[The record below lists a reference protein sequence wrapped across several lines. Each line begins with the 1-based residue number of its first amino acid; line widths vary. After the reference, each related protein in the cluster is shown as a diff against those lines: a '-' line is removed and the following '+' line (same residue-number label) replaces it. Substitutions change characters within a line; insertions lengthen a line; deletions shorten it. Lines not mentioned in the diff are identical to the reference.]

1 MVGALKGKKVHST
14 IAGFCLHHSVQMLSP
29 HKEWQVALQR
39 AQAMRPP
46 AVSSSVGDDFN
57 LDALLDADNRRR
69 LQNVRE
75 KLAAAA

>member
-1 MVGALKGKKVHST
+1 
-14 IAGFCLHHSVQMLSP
+14 MLSP